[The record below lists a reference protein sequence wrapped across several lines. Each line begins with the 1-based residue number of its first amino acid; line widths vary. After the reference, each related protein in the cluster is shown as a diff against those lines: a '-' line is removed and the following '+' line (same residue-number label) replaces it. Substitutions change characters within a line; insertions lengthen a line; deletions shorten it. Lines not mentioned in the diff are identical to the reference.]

1 MCLQGRYDMRKVM
14 KYGISL
20 FLSIGIVVGC
30 CANSN
35 PVMAAEE
42 ITEDSYEGYDED
54 QELDLSE
61 VETTEEL
68 SEIIEDDVKATI
80 DGLIAEYEAITSV
93 LSDFDAYLVNPAL
106 TEEFY
111 RNIIEETEALSIR
124 LRDYAL
130 RYAEI
135 IIDADTDFDDK
146 YDDLEDIYEEIYED
160 AADEIYDEIY
170 DNILDDMYDNIYDGI
185 IDDAYETVEYDIWND
200 ARSSEYSMW
209 DEARSEVYSS
219 YDNVRSDIY
228 LFYDKLRSHTYKEKV
243 EKINKDIDKFQKKIF
258 KLKGIDV
265 ESPVAVDLTTLDLS
279 TITTTEEM
287 NAIVEADVETMV
299 SSLYSELELLQ
310 TEIDSYE
317 KYKANSSKTEDFYD
331 RVTEEVEK
339 ASGRL
344 REYTLRYAE
353 IITESGMTFEDQY
366 DELSDITDAIYSDAG
381 STLNHEIYGGVLKN
395 AMKYFYNQI
404 LKSGFDV
411 APYGEVSSFRSD
423 EYSNASD
430 ARSDV
435 YSEISDLRSD
445 VYSFISDMR
454 SATWGKDS
462 EKVDKE
468 IEKFRKK
475 TEKYTR

>member
-1 MCLQGRYDMRKVM
+1 M
-14 KYGISL
+14 
-20 FLSIGIVVGC
+20 
-30 CANSN
+30 
-35 PVMAAEE
+35 
-42 ITEDSYEGYDED
+42 
-54 QELDLSE
+54 
-61 VETTEEL
+61 
-68 SEIIEDDVKATI
+68 
-80 DGLIAEYEAITSV
+80 
-93 LSDFDAYLVNPAL
+93 
-106 TEEFY
+106 
-111 RNIIEETEALSIR
+111 
-124 LRDYAL
+124 
-130 RYAEI
+130 
-135 IIDADTDFDDK
+135 
-146 YDDLEDIYEEIYED
+146 
-160 AADEIYDEIY
+160 
-170 DNILDDMYDNIYDGI
+170 
-185 IDDAYETVEYDIWND
+185 
-200 ARSSEYSMW
+200 
-209 DEARSEVYSS
+209 
-219 YDNVRSDIY
+219 
-228 LFYDKLRSHTYKEKV
+228 
-243 EKINKDIDKFQKKIF
+243 
-258 KLKGIDV
+258 
-265 ESPVAVDLTTLDLS
+265 
-279 TITTTEEM
+279 
-287 NAIVEADVETMV
+287 
-299 SSLYSELELLQ
+299 LQ